1 MFYVPT
7 SPRAF
12 NLFHRGNHVTEAPTD
27 FLRYAKSDAKI
38 ISAMGEKIKS
48 AAHLDN
54 PPAFTQSI
62 ISEHCEFHQFEEY
75 AILFRVSDRAAW
87 EEIRNSNPN
96 ALPFQPGNPP
106 LETVRDTRKRAN
118 A

>member
-1 MFYVPT
+1 MFFVPN
-7 SPRAF
+7 SPRAY
-12 NLFHRGNHVTEAPTD
+12 NLFHNGNHVTEAPTD
-27 FLRYAKSDAKI
+27 FLRKPQADAKM

-48 AAHLDN
+48 VAHLDN
-54 PPAFTQSI
+54 PPAFSQSI
-62 ISEHCEFHQFEEY
+62 ISEHWEFHQFDEY
-75 AILFRVSDRAAW
+75 VIVFRVSDRAAW

-106 LETVRDTRKRAN
+106 LHTTEDTRKRVN

>member
-1 MFYVPT
+1 MFFPPS

-12 NLFHRGNHVTEAPTD
+12 NLFHNGNHVTEAPTD
-27 FLRYAKSDAKI
+27 FLRKPQADAKM
-38 ISAMGEKIKS
+38 ISAMGKS
-48 AAHLDN
+48 IQRAASIDHE
-54 PPAFTQSI
+54 PAFSQSI

-106 LETVRDTRKRAN
+106 LETVGDTRKRAN

>member
-1 MFYVPT
+1 MFYIPR

-12 NLFHRGNHVTEAPTD
+12 NLFHNGIHVTEASTI
-27 FLRYAKSDAKI
+27 FLRDAQADAKMI
-38 ISAMGEKIKS
+38 PAMGKS
-48 AAHLDN
+48 IQRAAGIDEQ
-54 PPAFTQSI
+54 PAYTQSI
-62 ISEHCEFHQFEEY
+62 VSEYCEFHQFEEY
-75 AILFRVSDRAAW
+75 VIVFRASDRASW

-106 LETVRDTRKRAN
+106 METVENTRKRAN